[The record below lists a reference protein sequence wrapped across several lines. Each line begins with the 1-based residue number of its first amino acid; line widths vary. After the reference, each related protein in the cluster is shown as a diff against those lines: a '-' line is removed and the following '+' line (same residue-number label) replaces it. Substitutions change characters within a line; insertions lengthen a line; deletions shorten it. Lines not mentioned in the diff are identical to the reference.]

1 MLLKYTGSRQYI
13 RSDFDHKR
21 YAFST
26 ENNFICD
33 VEHKAAIA
41 LLKTGQYVPVQPKEN
56 IIEKEDVFAK
66 EDGVK
71 GFVCK
76 KCGKI
81 CKSKFGLQ
89 AHMRHC
95 NK

>member
-21 YAFST
+21 HAFST

-41 LLKTGQYVPVQPKEN
+41 LFKTGQYEPVQSKKP
-56 IIEKEDVFAK
+56 IIEKE
-66 EDGVK
+66 EE
-71 GFVCK
+71 FVCK

-81 CKSKFGLQ
+81 CKSKIGLVG
-89 AHMRHC
+89 HSRTH
-95 NK
+95 KK

>member
-1 MLLKYTGSRQYI
+1 MLLKYMGSRAYI

-41 LLKTGQYVPVQPKEN
+41 LFKTGQYVPVQPK
-56 IIEKEDVFAK
+56 
-66 EDGVK
+66 
-71 GFVCK
+71 
-76 KCGKI
+76 
-81 CKSKFGLQ
+81 
-89 AHMRHC
+89 
-95 NK
+95 

>member
-26 ENNFICD
+26 ENNFICE
-33 VEHKAAIA
+33 VEYKAAIA
-41 LLKTGQYVPVQPKEN
+41 LLKTGQYVPVQDTPKET
-56 IIEKEDVFAK
+56 IIDKE
-66 EDGVK
+66 EE
-71 GFVCK
+71 FVCE

-81 CKSKFGLQ
+81 CASKAGLL
-89 AHMRHC
+89 AHSRYC
-95 NK
+95 KK

>member
-26 ENNFICD
+26 ENNFICE
-33 VEHKAAIA
+33 VEYKAAIA
-41 LLKTGQYVPVQPKEN
+41 LLKAGQYVPVQPKKN
-56 IIEKEDVFAK
+56 IIEKE
-66 EDGVK
+66 EE
-71 GFVCK
+71 FVCD

-81 CKSKFGLQ
+81 CASKAGLL
-89 AHMRHC
+89 AHSRYC
-95 NK
+95 KK

>member
-41 LLKTGQYVPVQPKEN
+41 LLKTGQYEPVQSKKPIIDKE
-56 IIEKEDVFAK
+56 E
-66 EDGVK
+66 
-71 GFVCK
+71 GFVCE

-81 CKSKFGLQ
+81 CKSKIGLIS
-89 AHMRHC
+89 HSRHC
-95 NK
+95 K

>member
-1 MLLKYTGSRQYI
+1 MKLRYTGSRQYI

-26 ENNFICD
+26 DNNFICE

-41 LLKTGQYVPVQPKEN
+41 LLKAGQYVPVQPKET
-56 IIEKEDVFAK
+56 IIEKE
-66 EDGVK
+66 EE
-71 GFVCK
+71 FVCD

-81 CKSKFGLQ
+81 CASKAGLL
-89 AHMRHC
+89 AHSRYC
-95 NK
+95 KK

>member
-41 LLKTGQYVPVQPKEN
+41 LFKTGQYVPVQPKKP
-56 IIEKEDVFAK
+56 IIEKE
-66 EDGVK
+66 EE
-71 GFVCK
+71 FVCE

-81 CKSKFGLQ
+81 CKSNFGLQ

-95 NK
+95 KK

>member
-41 LLKTGQYVPVQPKEN
+41 LFKTGQYVPVQDTPKEN
-56 IIEKEDVFAK
+56 IIEE
-66 EDGVK
+66 E
-71 GFVCK
+71 GFVCE
-76 KCGKI
+76 KCGKV
-81 CKSKFGLQ
+81 CKSNFGLQ

-95 NK
+95 KK

>member
-1 MLLKYTGSRQYI
+1 MKLRYTGSRQYI

-33 VEHKAAIA
+33 VEHRAAIQ
-41 LLKTGQYVPVQPKEN
+41 LLKTGQYEPVQDTPK
-56 IIEKEDVFAK
+56 KDVFAK

-81 CKSKFGLQ
+81 CKNKIGLVSHSKS
-89 AHMRHC
+89 HR
-95 NK
+95 

>member
-21 YAFST
+21 HAFST

-41 LLKTGQYVPVQPKEN
+41 LFKTGQYVPVQDTPKEN
-56 IIEKEDVFAK
+56 IIKE
-66 EDGVK
+66 E
-71 GFVCK
+71 GFVCE

-81 CKSKFGLQ
+81 CKSKIGLIS
-89 AHMRHC
+89 HSRHC
-95 NK
+95 K

>member
-1 MLLKYTGSRQYI
+1 MKLRYTGSRAYI

-33 VEHKAAIA
+33 VEYKAAIA
-41 LLKTGQYVPVQPKEN
+41 LLKTGQYVPVQPKKP
-56 IIEKEDVFAK
+56 IIEKE
-66 EDGVK
+66 EE
-71 GFVCK
+71 FVCD

-81 CKSKFGLQ
+81 CASKAGLL
-89 AHMRHC
+89 AHSRYC
-95 NK
+95 SK

>member
-1 MLLKYTGSRQYI
+1 MLLRYTGSRAYI

-41 LLKTGQYVPVQPKEN
+41 LFKTGQYEPVQPKET
-56 IIEKEDVFAK
+56 IIEKE
-66 EDGVK
+66 EE
-71 GFVCK
+71 FVCE

-81 CKSKFGLQ
+81 CASKAGLL
-89 AHMRHC
+89 AHSRYC
-95 NK
+95 SK